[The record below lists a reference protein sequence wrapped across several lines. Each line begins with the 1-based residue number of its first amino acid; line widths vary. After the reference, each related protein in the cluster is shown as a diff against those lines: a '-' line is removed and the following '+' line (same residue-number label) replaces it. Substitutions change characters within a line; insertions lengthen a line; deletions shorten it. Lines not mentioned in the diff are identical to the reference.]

1 MKKKV
6 LLLTAVACIF
16 LGGALFSI
24 GKVMGGRGI
33 VFDFTGKGIISDAQ
47 FKELTFN
54 DMDYDAFKSVTVDAA
69 NCKIYIYSSDNGKYG
84 VDLKLYNYDDDNI
97 QFGVEGDELI
107 IKNSMNGA
115 RLSFIYN
122 LFNDDEQYIK
132 LYIPDGGCGFI
143 DVSTAN
149 ENIVIEDI
157 SATGKVSAGTTNARI
172 TFSNVSGETLSAV
185 TTNSNVVVEGVTAE
199 ELTVTTSNG
208 TAQLSN
214 VQADRLNVKTSNG
227 EVELEGVSGVEAL
240 LKTTNAEIALR
251 EVYFDGAFEAH
262 TSNGSI
268 KALLYGEDSD
278 YCYELKTSNGSI
290 KLGSDV
296 HGTKYTGGK
305 GQSKLKL
312 NTSNADITVRFDAS
326 K

>member
-6 LLLTAVACIF
+6 LLLTAVICIF

-24 GKVMGGRGI
+24 GKVMGGSGI
-33 VFDFTGKGIISDAQ
+33 VFDFTGKGVISDAQ
-47 FKELTFN
+47 FKEFSFN
-54 DMDYDAFKSVTVDAA
+54 DMDYDAFKSITVDAA
-69 NCKIYIYSSDNGKYG
+69 NCKIYIYSSHNGKYG
-84 VDLKLYNYDDDNI
+84 VDVKLYNYEDDNI

-132 LYIPDGGCGFI
+132 LYIPDGECESI

-157 SATGKVSAGTTNARI
+157 SATKKVSADTTNANI

-185 TTNSNVVVEGVTAE
+185 TTNSNVGVEGVTAE
-199 ELTVTTSNG
+199 EFTVSTSNG
-208 TAQLSN
+208 TIQLSN
-214 VQADRLNVKTSNG
+214 VQADQLSVKTSNG
-227 EVELEGVSGVEAL
+227 RVTLEEVSGVEAL
-240 LKTTNAEIALR
+240 LKTTNAEISLR
-251 EVYFDGAFEAH
+251 KVLFDGVLEAH
-262 TSNGSI
+262 TSNSSI
-268 KALLYGEDSD
+268 KASLYGEEND
-278 YCYELKTSNGSI
+278 YYYELKTSNGSI
-290 KLGSDV
+290 KIGSDV

-312 NTSNADITVRFDAS
+312 TTSNADITVKFDAS